1 MIDKL
6 FRAAS
11 NERFI
16 AAPLFILRKVGDRL
30 RGRLVARLMG
40 WSRSYL
46 GTNSKI
52 LGTKAI
58 TVGAGAYINRNAW
71 IEAVHDFAGQSFN
84 PSIQIGRGFSASDRI
99 HITSINRIEIGD
111 DCLFGSGVFVG
122 DHNHGAYRGDEQSTP
137 LESPV
142 QRKLVSHGPVIIGSN
157 VWLGDNVVVIGPVR
171 IGNGVV
177 VGANTVI
184 THDLPDSV
192 IAVGIPARIIKK
204 YDEELGRWVKI
215 DL

>member
-1 MIDKL
+1 MNAKL

-11 NERFI
+11 NERSVV
-16 AAPLFILRKVGDRL
+16 APFFILHKVSDWL
-30 RGRLVARLMG
+30 RGRLVAMFMG
-40 WSRSYL
+40 WPRSYL
-46 GTNSKI
+46 GPGSKI

-58 TVGAGAYINRNAW
+58 TIGEGAYINRNAW

-84 PSIQIGRGFSASDRI
+84 PTIQIGRGFSAADGI

-111 DCLFGSGVFVG
+111 NCLFGSGVFVG
-122 DHNHGAYRGDEQSTP
+122 DHNHGSYQGDKQSTP
-137 LESPV
+137 LQSPV

-157 VWLGDNVVVIGPVR
+157 VWLGDNVVVIGPVC

-177 VGANTVI
+177 VGANSVI
-184 THDLPDSV
+184 TRDIPDSV

-204 YDEELGRWVKI
+204 YDKELGKWNAI